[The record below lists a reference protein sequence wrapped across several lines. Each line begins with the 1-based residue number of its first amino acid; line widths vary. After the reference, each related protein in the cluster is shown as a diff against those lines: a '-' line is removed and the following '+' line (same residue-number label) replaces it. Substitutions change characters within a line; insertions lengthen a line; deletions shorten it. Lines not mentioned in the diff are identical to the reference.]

1 MTTNQKQETD
11 KSSIKEMLPAS
22 FGNNKF
28 DPRTILALYVEIK
41 HLDITSTF

>member
-11 KSSIKEMLPAS
+11 KSSTRKMFPAS

-28 DPRTILALYVEIK
+28 VPRTILALCVEIK
-41 HLDITSTF
+41 HLEKTSTF